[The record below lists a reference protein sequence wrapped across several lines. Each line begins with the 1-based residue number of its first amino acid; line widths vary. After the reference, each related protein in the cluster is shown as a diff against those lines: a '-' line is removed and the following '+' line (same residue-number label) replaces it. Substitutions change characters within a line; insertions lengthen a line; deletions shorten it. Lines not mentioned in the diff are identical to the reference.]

1 MAARRRQANQATL
14 IRHVTR
20 YSLATNQM
28 LQQLQ
33 QAFIAAHASTVDALH
48 QAQAELYAIVE
59 TDNPGDEAVA
69 RGLYS
74 IRYRRV
80 SKKCSDW
87 KRRDDC
93 CVTPFKEDPQ

>member
-48 QAQAELYAIVE
+48 QAQAELYAIVQMQAACCLIS
-59 TDNPGDEAVA
+59 TRFGWST
-69 RGLYS
+69 RCWS
-74 IRYRRV
+74 RR
-80 SKKCSDW
+80 SSW
-87 KRRDDC
+87 GRS
-93 CVTPFKEDPQ
+93 